1 MNRTGLNCLGP
12 RCKAATLRGLLV
24 ACFVLA
30 LVAVPGVGVVSP
42 GAALAQSAT
51 QSDTSASTSTVPL
64 SEEDYTQW
72 QAVANRAEDAIQTN
86 RASDTA
92 LESLR
97 TELVDWRA
105 RFAANHTDTTAAARA
120 VQAQLDTLGPAPAEG
135 EEEAPEVAEQRASL
149 NDKLAEIQAP
159 SRRAELAHSQAD
171 ALVRSVDGMLRARQT
186 DAMLELGPA
195 PIDPTKWPA
204 AITDLTSYFVQMVEE
219 PRDAWANQGKRAA
232 FMKNLPVLLGLLALA
247 LLLVLRGR
255 SWFERLAFRLVA
267 KERTAVRWLISFV
280 VSLGQ
285 IIIPTVGALM
295 ISSAIM
301 ASGIGG
307 TAIEALATVLPAA
320 GFQLFF
326 ARWLGNNIFPMSDS
340 GELPLELSAAQR
352 REGRLYALF
361 FGGLLAADTLLN
373 AAGEAAAWS
382 DATHN
387 VLHFPIVVLVGLFLL
402 RISRFIVVHARSDDS
417 ESEDRSFR
425 RHLIILLARLVSI
438 MAIVGPLLAAVGYF
452 KVGSA
457 ISLQTLK
464 SLMLISLLIGIQ
476 KLIEEIYVLIT
487 RDRAGV
493 AESLWPVLAGFA
505 VTLLSLPVF
514 ALIWGARVTDLA
526 ELWSEFKGGFSLGDT
541 HISPGDFVTFVIVFA
556 LCYALT
562 RVVQGTLKTT
572 VLPKT
577 KLDIGGQNA
586 VVSGLG
592 YIGIF
597 LAALA
602 AITTAGIDLSSLA
615 IVAGALSVGV
625 GFGLRT
631 IVENFV
637 SGIILLV
644 ERPISEGDWI
654 EAGGQMGFVR
664 NISVRSTR
672 IETFDRTDVIV
683 PNADLISGVVTNWTR
698 GNMIGR
704 LIVKVGV
711 AYGNDTRRVQ
721 DILQEIAE
729 AQPLVLLNPPPGII
743 FNGFGADS
751 LDFEMRMILRDITQ
765 VLVVQTEV
773 NHQIAERFKEEGI
786 EIPFAQRDIWL
797 RNPEALLQGK
807 PGVAAPAPGADDT
820 QGAETPVEHK
830 DQSPG
835 PGRAPAHMRDRNPDD
850 APEADGTGE
859 GDADR

>member
-1 MNRTGLNCLGP
+1 MTGSRSRVIRRAFP
-12 RCKAATLRGLLV
+12 IRALLM
-24 ACFVLA
+24 ASFILA
-30 LVAVPGVGVVSP
+30 LIAGP
-42 GAALAQSAT
+42 GAGVLSPRTAYAQTDATVTSSA
-51 QSDTSASTSTVPL
+51 PL
-64 SEEDYTQW
+64 TDADYKEWEKVADRAEEAIQ
-72 QAVANRAEDAIQTN
+72 ANRV
-86 RASDTA
+86 SDTA
-92 LESLR
+92 LEELR
-97 TELVDWRA
+97 VELVDWRA
-105 RFAANHTDTTAAARA
+105 RFDANHTDTSAAASA
-120 VQAQLDTLGPAPAEG
+120 VQAQLDTLGAAPAEG
-135 EEEAPEVAEQRASL
+135 QEEAPEIASQRASL

-171 ALVRSVDGMLRARQT
+171 ALVRSIDSMLRARQT
-186 DAMLELGPA
+186 DALLELGPA
-195 PIDPTKWPA
+195 PIDPTKWPTA
-204 AITDLTSYFVQMVEE
+204 VTDLSSYVVSMAEGAREAWGNQKK
-219 PRDAWANQGKRAA
+219 RDA
-232 FMKNLPVLLGLLALA
+232 FVKNLPVLLGLVALA

-267 KERTAVRWLISFV
+267 KDRSAARWLISFV

-285 IIIPTVGALM
+285 FIIPTGGAFM
-295 ISSAIM
+295 IAGAITGSGVAG
-301 ASGIGG
+301 ASID
-307 TAIEALATVLPAA
+307 ALAPALPAA
-320 GFQLFF
+320 LFQLFF
-326 ARWLGNNIFPMSDS
+326 SRWIGNNIFPQSETGD
-340 GELPLELSAAQR
+340 LPLELSTAQR
-352 REGRLYALF
+352 REGRLYALA
-361 FGGLLAADTLLN
+361 FGILLAADTLLS
-373 AAGEAAAWS
+373 AAGSAAGWDA
-382 DATHN
+382 ATHN
-387 VLHFPIVVLVGLFLL
+387 VLHFPIVALIGLFLL
-402 RISRFIVVHARSDDS
+402 RISRFMVVHARADQS

-425 RHLIILLARLVSI
+425 RHLIILLARVVSV

-452 KVGSA
+452 KVGSSFS
-457 ISLQTLK
+457 IQTLQ
-464 SLMLISLLIGIQ
+464 SLMLIALLMGLQ
-476 KLIEEIYVLIT
+476 KLTEELYVLIT

-493 AESLWPVLAGFA
+493 ADALWPVLAGFVFA
-505 VTLLSLPVF
+505 LMSLPVF
-514 ALIWGARVTDLA
+514 ALIWGARATDLA
-526 ELWSEFKGGFSLGDT
+526 EIWSEFKGGFSIGET
-541 HISPGDFVTFVIVFA
+541 HISPGDFVTFVIVFGIG
-556 LCYALT
+556 YAFT
-562 RVVQGTLKTT
+562 RVIQGALKTT

-592 YIGIF
+592 YIGMF
-597 LAALA
+597 LAALT

-743 FNGFGADS
+743 FNGFGSDS

-765 VLVVQTEV
+765 MLVVQTEV
-773 NHQIAERFKEEGI
+773 NHQIAERFKAEGI
-786 EIPFAQRDIWL
+786 EIPFSQRDIWL
-797 RNPEALLQGK
+797 RNPETLFQGK
-807 PGVAAPAPGADDT
+807 GPASVSPPEEPASKPAPVAHHD
-820 QGAETPVEHK
+820 H
-830 DQSPG
+830 SPTG
-835 PGRAPAHMRDRNPDD
+835 ERAPAHMRDRDTD
-850 APEADGTGE
+850 HDGDTDGD